1 MGLGNLFP
9 QPFLK
14 IAGIVME
21 VREVQPLKAALPMYV
36 TESGIVMEARELHPP
51 KTPLLISVTESG
63 IVMEA
68 REVQSLKAR

>member
-1 MGLGNLFP
+1 MSYSSMGLGNLFP

-36 TESGIVMEARELHPP
+36 TESGIVMEARELHF
-51 KTPLLISVTESG
+51 
-63 IVMEA
+63 
-68 REVQSLKAR
+68 

>member
-1 MGLGNLFP
+1 
-9 QPFLK
+9 
-14 IAGIVME
+14 
-21 VREVQPLKAALPMYV
+21 MYV